1 MFGKPLKPG
10 DTEKFDALVK
20 RLWSGADPS
29 ATENRIG
36 SGRLVW
42 GKTARQVLNE
52 LGVPPDFEHQ
62 GLSDAGTIDWIHRT
76 MSDGTEIY
84 FVASRWETPESVD
97 MLVPGF
103 RQATGAL
110 ESRNRRDARRD
121 RIPSGK
127 RPHDRAAG
135 V

>member
-1 MFGKPLKPG
+1 MG
-10 DTEKFDALVK
+10 DAADQDAI
-20 RLWSGADPS
+20 
-29 ATENRIG
+29 ENRLG

-52 LGVPPDFEHQ
+52 LGVAPDFEYQ

-97 MLVPGF
+97 LLVSGF
-103 RQATGAL
+103 RQTTGAL
-110 ESRNRRDARRD
+110 ESSNRRDARRD
-121 RIPSGK
+121 GIPSGK
-127 RPHDRAAG
+127 RAHDCAAG